1 MFLLP
6 VFVVRHHSEKMIAK
20 NIELPLHQPCGNASP
35 ARVATPLLTSQRRP
49 KATGKYYVKMKNYA
63 WANTCKKAT
72 VFENVIVVEGKRLQE
87 NDIFMRELMANKGA
101 DHSIIVTFSMKA
113 YLKINGIWVIP

>member
-20 NIELPLHQPCGNASP
+20 NIELPLHQPCGNVFP

-63 WANTCKKAT
+63 WAN
-72 VFENVIVVEGKRLQE
+72 
-87 NDIFMRELMANKGA
+87 
-101 DHSIIVTFSMKA
+101 HSIIATFAMALPKGVRLA
-113 YLKINGIWVIP
+113 TQIPRINL